1 MALMIRMPD
10 HLPRPKLPVLEKIFT
25 WWSGATLGAL
35 FTIKTHGVFVGEDSL
50 GNRYYEA
57 RTNKNS
63 YDGRKRRWVTY
74 RGYAEATKV
83 PAEWHGWLHHTFA
96 EPPTVDPLKVQSWEK
111 PHLPNMTGTPFA
123 YRPAGSILKT
133 GEHAPTTG
141 DYQAW
146 TPE

>member
-1 MALMIRMPD
+1 
-10 HLPRPKLPVLEKIFT
+10 VLDKIFT
-25 WWSGATLGAL
+25 WWSGATLGVL
-35 FTIKTHGVFVGEDSL
+35 FTIRKNGVYVGEDSL

-57 RTNKNS
+57 RDTKNS

-83 PAEWHGWLHHTFA
+83 PAEWHGWLHHTFE
-96 EPPTVDPLKVQSWEK
+96 EPPTVAPLKVQSWEK
-111 PHLPNMTGTPFA
+111 PHLPNLTGTPYA